1 MFSVEVGR
9 TGKPRLANPSPLN
22 TLGEGESLGTHR
34 SEGLMAR
41 ILVVDDEWRI
51 REMLRILLEDAG
63 HSITTASDGHA
74 ALESLDVH
82 GIPDLILLDLA
93 MPGMDG
99 WKVIDELYRSGR
111 REQTRILVVTGMDDA
126 PRTSPDILHKP
137 FDAAQ
142 LIFAVNRSLAETP
155 QEQCARRARLDGLG
169 ALLRP
174 MLGGASLLA

>member
-1 MFSVEVGR
+1 MLSMKDGSVGKAAGR
-9 TGKPRLANPSPLN
+9 RPVPHN

-63 HSITTASDGHA
+63 HSITTASDGRA
-74 ALESLDVH
+74 ALASLDTD
-82 GIPDLILLDLA
+82 GLPDLILLDLS

-126 PRTSPDILHKP
+126 PRMSPDILHKP
-137 FDAAQ
+137 FDADQ
-142 LIFAVNRSLAETP
+142 LMTAVNRSLAETP
-155 QEQCARRARLDGLG
+155 ADQCARRARLDGLG

-174 MLGGASLLA
+174 MMGGASLLT